1 MMKVTTMGLD
11 LAKNI
16 FSLHG
21 VDERSNPVLRKTV
34 RRAKLLECFAQ
45 LPPCKVGME
54 ACSGAQHWARELR
67 KLGHDPRIMAAEFV
81 APYRQGGKNDANDA
95 EAICEAVA
103 RPKTRFVAI
112 KSPEQQAVIAV
123 HRLRQGLVEER
134 TALANRLRGLL
145 AEYGI
150 VVGNGLDRLRHALPE
165 ILEDGENG
173 VPGIAR
179 EVFADAGEQLR
190 ELDVRIAAYDRRI
203 AALARNSEPAKR
215 LMRIEGVGPVTA
227 TAVIASVGDGKVF
240 RNGRQFAA
248 WLGLTPR
255 QHSTGG
261 KQRLGAM
268 TKHGD
273 VYLRTLLVH
282 GARSVLRVTPTRS
295 DAKSRWAESLR
306 RRRPDNVA
314 AVAMAAKHARIIW
327 ALLARDKEYQV
338 RV

>member
-1 MMKVTTMGLD
+1 M
-11 LAKNI
+11 
-16 FSLHG
+16 
-21 VDERSNPVLRKTV
+21 
-34 RRAKLLECFAQ
+34 
-45 LPPCKVGME
+45 
-54 ACSGAQHWARELR
+54 
-67 KLGHDPRIMAAEFV
+67 
-81 APYRQGGKNDANDA
+81 
-95 EAICEAVA
+95 
-103 RPKTRFVAI
+103 AI
-112 KSPEQQAVIAV
+112 KSVEQQAVIAV

-150 VVGNGLDRLRHALPE
+150 VIGNGLDRLRHALPE

-179 EVFADAGEQLR
+179 EVFADAGAQLR

-203 AALARNSEPAKR
+203 AALARDSEPATR
-215 LMRIEGVGPVTA
+215 LMKIEGVGPVTA
-227 TAVIASVGDGKVF
+227 TAVIASVGEGKVF

-261 KQRLGAM
+261 KQRLGVM

-273 VYLRTLLVH
+273 VYLRTLLIH
-282 GARSVLRVTPTRS
+282 GARAVLRLTPHRD

-314 AVAMAAKHARIIW
+314 AVALAAKHARIMW
-327 ALLARDKEYQV
+327 ALLARGKEYQV
-338 RV
+338 IA